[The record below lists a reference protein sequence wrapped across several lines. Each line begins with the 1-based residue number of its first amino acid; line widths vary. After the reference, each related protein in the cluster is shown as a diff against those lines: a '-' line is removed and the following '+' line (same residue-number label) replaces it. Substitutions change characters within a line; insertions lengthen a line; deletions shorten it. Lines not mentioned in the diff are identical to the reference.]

1 MQVWQIDYFTQ
12 KYCDLSLKFQ
22 YREYISFTFITFT
35 YLFIQFI
42 KGRVDSSIIQKLGA
56 WRQLFDKKSGKQII
70 LCKNAVNPSFLVM
83 IVQLDFMVNINYL
96 DFTRPYDRYKGV
108 SFDILPP
115 TDPNHLVSFDYQQGF
130 SAIFVSIPCFLPRD
144 KVHDFF
150 KSCGHFIFK
159 KC

>member
-1 MQVWQIDYFTQ
+1 MQ
-12 KYCDLSLKFQ
+12 
-22 YREYISFTFITFT
+22 
-35 YLFIQFI
+35 
-42 KGRVDSSIIQKLGA
+42 
-56 WRQLFDKKSGKQII
+56 
-70 LCKNAVNPSFLVM
+70 NAVIPSFLVM

-150 KSCGHFIFK
+150 NRADYILLPSFTNGRRNVRTKLRQKNRGRLI
-159 KC
+159 